1 VADNSERR
9 SILDRGADRGSIV
22 QLSVSP
28 GGVPKLPVAEAR
40 VTRLG
45 LEGDA
50 HRNLEH
56 HGGPERAVCLFPIEA
71 IRGLAVEGH
80 RLTPGAAGENVT
92 TEGLD
97 WAAVVPEAYL
107 LLGERVL
114 VQVTRY
120 TSPCFNIAPLFADRN
135 YSRISQKRHPGW
147 SRVYAR
153 VLLEGHVRT
162 GDQIRILTE
171 PEAGEA
177 RRTLA
182 GFSVQ

>member
-1 VADNSERR
+1 MNE
-9 SILDRGADRGSIV
+9 GSIV

-28 GGVPKLPVAEAR
+28 GGVPKLAVAEAH

-50 HRNLEH
+50 HRHLEH

-71 IRGLAVEGH
+71 IHGLVAEGH
-80 RLTPGAAGENVT
+80 TVTPGALGENVT

-97 WAAVVPEAYL
+97 WAAVVPDTHL

-114 VQVTRY
+114 LQVSKY
-120 TSPCFNIAPLFADRN
+120 TSPCFNIAPLFLGRN
-135 YSRISQKRHPGW
+135 FSRVSQKRHPGW

-153 VLLEGHVRT
+153 VLLEGRVHADDPVR
-162 GDQIRILTE
+162 IVSEL
-171 PEAGEA
+171 EAGEV
-177 RRTLA
+177 RRTLR
-182 GFSVQ
+182 GFATSP